1 MDSVGGLHGC
11 NICNKVYSSY
21 KSLWNHNKKFH
32 NFVANIMQTNENIM
46 QTKCKHKNDIN
57 NSIICKFCK
66 KMFSH
71 RNSRW
76 KHEKTCKNKEQ
87 LITINKNEF
96 DNIKKELEDKI
107 NKLELNINKP
117 NKITNN
123 NNNTTNNNN
132 GTIINNKFVLFPCFG
147 YDDILSKKE
156 IISILNKQ
164 YEALEESVMKIN
176 FNENHPE
183 HQNIYITNLK
193 DDNAHIFN
201 GKQFVAVDKNDAISQ
216 LIYSHYM
223 ELERA
228 FKKYGCKLN
237 SFSQNLFK
245 DFLQL
250 LFDERKEYKDDNN
263 NKYKNYHE
271 YKKRLLIKLI
281 YNNTDKTKLS
291 KLKSQKL
298 EELLSEESSDTK

>member
-1 MDSVGGLHGC
+1 MDSVSGLHSC
-11 NICNKVYSSY
+11 NICNKNYSSY

-32 NFVANIMQTNENIM
+32 TTNDHKTTIKQPKNDHKTTIIQPKNENNRLA
-46 QTKCKHKNDIN
+46 CKYCNKLFNFYN
-57 NSIICKFCK
+57 NKW
-66 KMFSH
+66 
-71 RNSRW
+71 R
-76 KHEKTCKNKEQ
+76 HEKTCKNKEQ
-87 LITINKNEF
+87 LITINKNEL
-96 DNIKKELEDKI
+96 NNLQCQINELK
-107 NKLELNINKP
+107 NKST
-117 NKITNN
+117 KIT
-123 NNNTTNNNN
+123 NNNTTNNNNTNN

-147 YDDILSKKE
+147 YDNILSKKE
-156 IISILNKQ
+156 IISILNKE
-164 YEALEESVMKIN
+164 YKALEESVLKVN

-201 GKQFVAVDKNDAISQ
+201 GKQFVAVDKNDVVSQ

-237 SFSQNLFK
+237 NFSRDLFK

-281 YNNTDKTKLS
+281 YNNTDRTKLS
-291 KLKSQKL
+291 KLKNQNL
-298 EELLSEESSDTK
+298 EELLSDDDSSIIL

>member
-1 MDSVGGLHGC
+1 
-11 NICNKVYSSY
+11 
-21 KSLWNHNKKFH
+21 
-32 NFVANIMQTNENIM
+32 
-46 QTKCKHKNDIN
+46 
-57 NSIICKFCK
+57 
-66 KMFSH
+66 
-71 RNSRW
+71 
-76 KHEKTCKNKEQ
+76 
-87 LITINKNEF
+87 
-96 DNIKKELEDKI
+96 
-107 NKLELNINKP
+107 
-117 NKITNN
+117 
-123 NNNTTNNNN
+123 
-132 GTIINNKFVLFPCFG
+132 
-147 YDDILSKKE
+147 
-156 IISILNKQ
+156 
-164 YEALEESVMKIN
+164 MKIN

-201 GKQFVAVDKNDAISQ
+201 GKQFVAVDKNDAVSQ

-237 SFSQNLFK
+237 NFSRDLFK

-281 YNNTDKTKLS
+281 YNNTDKSKFS

-298 EELLSEESSDTK
+298 EELLSEDSSDTE

>member
-1 MDSVGGLHGC
+1 MDSVGGLHSC
-11 NICNKVYSSY
+11 NICNKDYSSY

-32 NFVANIMQTNENIM
+32 NISDNTLIIHDNTLII
-46 QTKCKHKNDIN
+46 HNDKKYNCCNCNKIFN
-57 NSIICKFCK
+57 NYQ
-66 KMFSH
+66 
-71 RNSRW
+71 NRW
-76 KHEKTCKNKEQ
+76 KHQKICKDTNILLNLELKNKE
-87 LITINKNEF
+87 
-96 DNIKKELEDKI
+96 LEKKI
-107 NKLELNINKP
+107 NKLENIISKST
-117 NKITNN
+117 KIT
-123 NNNTTNNNN
+123 NNNTTNNNTNN

-147 YDDILSKKE
+147 YDNILSKKE
-156 IISILNKQ
+156 IISILNKE
-164 YEALEESVMKIN
+164 YKALEESVLKVN

-281 YNNTDKTKLS
+281 YNNTDRTKLS
-291 KLKSQKL
+291 KLKNQNL
-298 EELLSEESSDTK
+298 EELLSEDESSIIL